1 MSNIGPLALEDENS
15 GQVFLGGGMVQGSE
29 YAESIADRIDEQV
42 CKIINYCEQ
51 KAIEIILDNRV
62 IIDLVVEK
70 LLDSETIDGAEF
82 RTLLSTYTILPEKN
96 APYISK
102 FN

>member
-1 MSNIGPLALEDENS
+1 
-15 GQVFLGGGMVQGSE
+15 V
-29 YAESIADRIDEQV
+29 
-42 CKIINYCEQ
+42 NYCEQ

-70 LLDSETIDGAEF
+70 LLDSETIDGSEF
-82 RTLLSTYTILPEKN
+82 RQMVSKYTVLPNKN
-96 APYISK
+96 LPYISK

>member
-1 MSNIGPLALEDENS
+1 M
-15 GQVFLGGGMVQGSE
+15 VMVQT
-29 YAESIADRIDEQV
+29 YAENIADRIDDEV

-62 IIDLVVEK
+62 IIDLIVEK
-70 LLDSETIDGAEF
+70 LLDDETIDGAEF
-82 RTLLSTYTILPEKN
+82 RELLSTYSVLPSKN
-96 APYISK
+96 APYVSK